1 MKRHLTMMCVLS
13 LCAAILSWPVTARAE
28 STGHT
33 ATENAQA
40 GSTAAKTD
48 QHCVARRNRPLQ
60 CFGTEAE
67 ALYSATNGR
76 IRLPAGGS
84 ARSLSDAELF
94 GTRSPMNAF
103 GAISPNSTTTTIQA
117 TLYVDAN
124 YGGASLSLVDDFC
137 NGGWNNL
144 TGSWND
150 VVSSART
157 ASCGV
162 TLYENSNLGGI
173 SLSISPPGSSYVG
186 STMNDKASSYSLP

>member
-1 MKRHLTMMCVLS
+1 MKRHLVMMCVLS
-13 LCAAILSWPVTARAE
+13 LCAAILSWAAPARAQGT
-28 STGHT
+28 SPPS
-33 ATENAQA
+33 TENVQA
-40 GSTAAKTD
+40 APAAVKTD

-94 GTRSPMNAF
+94 GTRSTFNAF
-103 GAISPNSTTTTIQA
+103 GAISPNSTTSTIQA
-117 TLYVDAN
+117 ILYVDAN
-124 YGGASLSLVDDFC
+124 YGGASLILSDDFC

-144 TGSWND
+144 SGSWND
-150 VVSSART
+150 VVSSAKT

-162 TLYENSNLGGI
+162 TLYENANLGGI
-173 SLSISPPGSSYVG
+173 SLSISPPGTSYVG
-186 STMNDKASSYSLP
+186 NTMNDKASSWSLP